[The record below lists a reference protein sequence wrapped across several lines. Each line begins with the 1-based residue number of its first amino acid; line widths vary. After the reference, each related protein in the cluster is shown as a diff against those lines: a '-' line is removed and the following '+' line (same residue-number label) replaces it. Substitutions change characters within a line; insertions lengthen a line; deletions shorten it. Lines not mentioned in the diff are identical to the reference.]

1 MRKQQFLLF
10 FPSSSFT
17 AFTASE
23 TPCRETRREKSSGFE
38 LLFERRFC
46 EAWGGC
52 LAAGSKYYSR
62 GCVVLSL
69 SLSPRNTLQCVDCAN
84 SATSIHLGRRPSR
97 SKICSDGTR
106 WNERRY
112 SVLNGGQREGGGSR
126 LFFKFS
132 TTRRRDRRRRDVLS
146 ARRIRGPRFTIAFLR
161 PRSYL
166 LRSSLPFKTRIRS
179 PVTRNRDGISFDDSH
194 APGLF
199 SFLPAPL
206 LPDFLRR
213 VSSLLP
219 RSPCFLR
226 VRYDPIEISSIPL
239 RGFFPLRIEQ
249 SSRNSS
255 RILERVD
262 RRFERFQGRSG
273 LTGEEA
279 CKRCRKAREK
289 CEEEGIGVTTPT
301 GRVHFPR
308 RGGVDSLCVCLA
320 GPGPRFLESRTW
332 NS

>member
-1 MRKQQFLLF
+1 M
-10 FPSSSFT
+10 
-17 AFTASE
+17 
-23 TPCRETRREKSSGFE
+23 
-38 LLFERRFC
+38 
-46 EAWGGC
+46 
-52 LAAGSKYYSR
+52 AGK
-62 GCVVLSL
+62 
-69 SLSPRNTLQCVDCAN
+69 
-84 SATSIHLGRRPSR
+84 GR
-97 SKICSDGTR
+97 
-106 WNERRY
+106 
-112 SVLNGGQREGGGSR
+112 GGSR

-199 SFLPAPL
+199 SFPSFPL
-206 LPDFLRR
+206 LSFR
-213 VSSLLP
+213 
-219 RSPCFLR
+219 
-226 VRYDPIEISSIPL
+226 ISSAAFLLFSRDLLASSASVTIRSKFRQFRFVAFSL
-239 RGFFPLRIEQ
+239 SE